1 MKAFRIFGRSLR
13 DSFRSVTRNIS
24 LSLASI
30 TCIMITLIIVGIA
43 LIIGFNIQ
51 TATKELKSD
60 LSIVVF
66 VSNDADEF
74 DLKGVETQIKGL
86 DNIVS
91 VELKSKEELK
101 EEMMEESD
109 TFKNVMQNWDESEN
123 PLLNTYIV
131 KVKNADSLSAT
142 AKEIEKINSVSL
154 VKYGEGMV
162 EKLLL
167 AFNGIEKA
175 ALIAVAALILVTIFL
190 IMNTIK
196 LTIFSR
202 KDEIGIM
209 RLVGASNASIRM
221 PFIFEGM
228 FIGLIGAIIPIVLL
242 TVGYYKV
249 FDVMGG
255 KLLTDIIDLIKP
267 GNLIIKID
275 LLVLLIGMLVGMI
288 GSGSAVRKY
297 LKV

>member
-30 TCIMITLIIVGIA
+30 TCITITLIIVGLA
-43 LIIGFNIQ
+43 LIIGFNIRS
-51 TATKELKSD
+51 ATNELKSD
-60 LSIVVF
+60 LSIIVF

-74 DLKGVETQIKGL
+74 DLKSVETQIKGL
-86 DNIVS
+86 DNVVDIQ
-91 VELKSKEELK
+91 LKSKEELK
-101 EEMMEESD
+101 EEMMEEND
-109 TFKNVMQNWDESEN
+109 TFKNVMQNWDQTEN

-131 KVKNADSLSAT
+131 KVKDADSLSET
-142 AKEIEKINSVSL
+142 AKEIEKISSVAL

-162 EKLLL
+162 EKLLM
-167 AFNGIEKA
+167 AFDGVEKA
-175 ALIAVAALILVTIFL
+175 ALVAVVALIVVTIFL

-202 KDEIGIM
+202 RDEIGIM
-209 RLVGASNASIRM
+209 RLVGASNSTIRM

-228 FIGLIGAIIPIVLL
+228 FIGLIGAIIPIALL

-267 GNLIIKID
+267 GNLVIKID

-288 GSGSAVRKY
+288 GSGSAVKKY

>member
-86 DNIVS
+86 DNVVS

-131 KVKNADSLSAT
+131 KVKDADSLSAT

-288 GSGSAVRKY
+288 GSGSAVKKY

>member
-86 DNIVS
+86 DNVVS

-131 KVKNADSLSAT
+131 KVKDADSLSAT

-275 LLVLLIGMLVGMI
+275 LLILLIGMLVGMI
-288 GSGSAVRKY
+288 GSGSAVKKY

>member
-101 EEMMEESD
+101 KEMMEESD

-131 KVKNADSLSAT
+131 KVKDADSLSNT

-275 LLVLLIGMLVGMI
+275 LLILIIGMLVGMI
-288 GSGSAVRKY
+288 GSGSAVKKY

>member
-1 MKAFRIFGRSLR
+1 
-13 DSFRSVTRNIS
+13 
-24 LSLASI
+24 
-30 TCIMITLIIVGIA
+30 
-43 LIIGFNIQ
+43 
-51 TATKELKSD
+51 
-60 LSIVVF
+60 
-66 VSNDADEF
+66 
-74 DLKGVETQIKGL
+74 
-86 DNIVS
+86 
-91 VELKSKEELK
+91 
-101 EEMMEESD
+101 
-109 TFKNVMQNWDESEN
+109 
-123 PLLNTYIV
+123 
-131 KVKNADSLSAT
+131 
-142 AKEIEKINSVSL
+142 
-154 VKYGEGMV
+154 MV

-167 AFNGIEKA
+167 AFNGIETA

-267 GNLIIKID
+267 GSFIVKID

>member
-101 EEMMEESD
+101 KEMMEESD

-131 KVKNADSLSAT
+131 KVKDADSLSTT

-249 FDVMGG
+249 FDIMGG

-267 GNLIIKID
+267 GSLIIKID